1 MTTRS
6 TILRAA
12 VGASILSVLA
22 ASGYAGATP
31 QRPRVTVRQHPLPK
45 LHSDSDGATTDL
57 RAVAA
62 VPGTSDAY
70 VIEARGLGP
79 DNDKF
84 SILLLHNGHL
94 TTAWSSKLGGR
105 YGHLDS
111 VTATSKKNVYLGGG
125 VQLRHSIDDKVA
137 IFALKGKKFAAM
149 KLPASGTGAV
159 GANVTASSP
168 SNVWAAGG
176 IYPVTGGGPQALR
189 YDGKKWAFTATP
201 QSQYF
206 DGQNGIST
214 SAPNNTWAT
223 RGDGNLL
230 AWNGSAWTDLG
241 PAPVTNP
248 GPIATS
254 SPHLVYVSGTDAA
267 SKPSIMKFNGK
278 KWSKTKLKGVPST
291 ASIVG
296 LTLVG
301 TQGWAVAQWRNAK
314 NHTVSAILHTS
325 GGAWTKQYV
334 THGKGLNFINA
345 ISASSAKHV
354 FAVGTHYPDFDT
366 NGHPMTFTLHGHKWT
381 AGT

>member
-6 TILRAA
+6 TILRATVSA
-12 VGASILSVLA
+12 AILTVLA

-31 QRPRVTVRQHPLPK
+31 QRPGVAVRQHALPK
-45 LHSDSDGATTDL
+45 LHNDSDGVTTDL

-62 VPGTSDAY
+62 IPGTSDAY

-84 SILLLHNGHL
+84 SILRLHNGHL
-94 TTAWSSKLGGR
+94 TKVWAPKLGGR

-111 VTATSKKNVYLGGG
+111 VTATSKKNVYVGGA
-125 VQLRHSIDDKVA
+125 VQAHGPDDKVT
-137 IFALKGKKFAAM
+137 IFSLKGNKFAAM
-149 KLPASGTGAV
+149 KLPETGTGAV
-159 GANVTASSP
+159 GADITASSP

-201 QSQYF
+201 QSVYY
-206 DGQNGIST
+206 DGQNDVST

-230 AWNGSAWTDLG
+230 KWNGATWADLG

-248 GPIATS
+248 GPIVTS

-267 SKPSIMKFNGK
+267 GKRAIMRFNGK
-278 KWSKTKLKGVPST
+278 KWSNAKLKGVPST
-291 ASIVG
+291 ASIVD
-296 LTLVG
+296 LTLAG
-301 TQGWAVAQWRNAK
+301 TQGWAVARWVTAK
-314 NHTVSAILHTS
+314 NYLVSAILHTT

-334 THGKGLNFINA
+334 THGKGLNYIYA
-345 ISASSAKHV
+345 ISASSAKHA
-354 FAVGTHYPDFDT
+354 FAVGTHYPDFHTD
-366 NGHPMTFTLHGHKWT
+366 GHAMTFTLHGHKWK